1 MNRWRVMVVALAA
14 LMAMLLDAR
23 AEDYPTRNVTILVP
37 FAPGGGTDLLA
48 RAYAQILEKKYG
60 KTFVIE
66 NRPGGGTTI
75 AATATA
81 NATPDG
87 YTLMQGTSG
96 TMAMNPIIFKH
107 LSYEPL
113 KTLVPVSL
121 VAGVPFVL
129 TVNPT
134 LPVHSVAE
142 LVALAKK
149 RSAEGKPLTY
159 GSGGVGAFHH
169 LCAELFSSLTGIK
182 MTHVPYRG
190 SAPSTMALISGQ
202 IDVLFVDL
210 GPMLPQIRTG
220 KARVLGITSDKAF
233 STAPDI
239 KPLAEVGLPS
249 WPNTVAWQMLL
260 APGGTPKPILEKLN
274 NDVNAAVH
282 SPEMNT
288 PLEQLGMIGLGDKS
302 LEQLVDYVKSET
314 VRWAKVIR
322 NANLAG
328 KVPPRRRPTNENE
341 TYHRC
346 RPCSGIRNSG
356 LCCRRVL
363 SRAGYGNEELLNR
376 RGHAYG

>member
-1 MNRWRVMVVALAA
+1 MVMRLWWTMVVAWTA
-14 LMAMLLDAR
+14 LMAMPLAAH
-23 AEDYPTRNVTILVP
+23 AEEYPTHNVTILVP
-37 FAPGGGTDLLA
+37 FAPGGGTDVLA

-60 KTFVIE
+60 QTFVIE
-66 NRPGGGTTI
+66 NRAGGGTTI
-75 AATATA
+75 AAAATA
-81 NATPDG
+81 NAPPDG

-96 TMAMNPIIFKH
+96 TMAMNPTIFKH

-129 TVNPT
+129 TVNPA

-182 MTHVPYRG
+182 MVHVPYRG
-190 SAPSTMALISGQ
+190 SAPSTAALISGQ

-210 GPMLPQIRTG
+210 GPMLPQIKAG
-220 KARVLGITSDKAF
+220 KARALGITSDKPF
-233 STAPDI
+233 PTAPDI

-260 APGGTPKPILEKLN
+260 APGGTPKLILEKLN
-274 NDVNAAVH
+274 KDVNATVH
-282 SPEMNT
+282 SPEMKT
-288 PLEQLGMIGLGDKS
+288 PLERLGMIGLGDKS
-302 LEQLVDYVKSET
+302 LKQIDDYVKSET
-314 VRWAKVIR
+314 VHWAKVIE

-328 KVPPRRRPTNENE
+328 TQ
-341 TYHRC
+341 
-346 RPCSGIRNSG
+346 
-356 LCCRRVL
+356 
-363 SRAGYGNEELLNR
+363 
-376 RGHAYG
+376 

>member
-1 MNRWRVMVVALAA
+1 MAMSLWRTIVLALTA
-14 LMAMLLDAR
+14 LMATPLA
-23 AEDYPTRNVTILVP
+23 AQAKDYPTHNVIILVP
-37 FAPGGGTDLLA
+37 FAPGGGTDVLA

-60 KTFVIE
+60 ETFVIE
-66 NRPGGGTTI
+66 NRAGGGTTI
-75 AATATA
+75 AAAATA
-81 NATPDG
+81 DATPDG

-96 TMAMNPIIFKH
+96 TMAMNPTIFKH

-134 LPVHSVAE
+134 LQVHSVAE

-149 RSAEGKPLTY
+149 RSAESKPLTY

-169 LCAELFSSLTGIK
+169 LCAELFSSLSGIH

-190 SAPSTMALISGQ
+190 SAPSTAALISGQ

-210 GPMLPQIRTG
+210 GPMLPQIKAG
-220 KARVLGITSDKAF
+220 KARALGITSDKPF
-233 STAPDI
+233 PTAPDI

-260 APGGTPKPILEKLN
+260 APGGTPMPILEKLN

-282 SPEMNT
+282 SPEMKT
-288 PLEQLGMIGLGDKS
+288 PLERLGMIGLGDKS
-302 LEQLVDYVKSET
+302 LEQLNDYVKSET
-314 VRWAKVIR
+314 VHWAKVIEK
-322 NANLAG
+322 ANLAG
-328 KVPPRRRPTNENE
+328 TQ
-341 TYHRC
+341 
-346 RPCSGIRNSG
+346 
-356 LCCRRVL
+356 
-363 SRAGYGNEELLNR
+363 
-376 RGHAYG
+376 

>member
-1 MNRWRVMVVALAA
+1 MSRWRVILLALTA
-14 LMAMLLDAR
+14 LMAMRPQAR

-48 RAYAQILEKKYG
+48 RAYGQILEKEYG

-96 TMAMNPIIFKH
+96 TMAMNPTIFKH

-121 VAGVPFVL
+121 IAGTPFLL
-129 TVNPT
+129 TVNPA
-134 LPVHSVAE
+134 LPVHSVAD

-149 RSAEGKPLTY
+149 RAAEGKPLTY

-169 LCAELFSSLTGIK
+169 LCAALFSSLTGIT

-190 SAPSTMALISGQ
+190 SAPSTLALISGE

-210 GPMLPQIRTG
+210 GPMLPQVRAG
-220 KARVLGITSDKAF
+220 KARALGITSDKPF
-233 STAPDI
+233 PTAPEI
-239 KPLAEVGLPS
+239 KPLAEAGLPS
-249 WPNTVAWQMLL
+249 WPNTVAWQALL

-274 NDVNAAVH
+274 KDVNAAVH
-282 SPEMNT
+282 SPAMKT
-288 PLEQLGMIGLGDKS
+288 PLETLGMVGLGDKS
-302 LEQLVDYVKSET
+302 LQQFEDYVKAET
-314 VRWAKVIR
+314 VRWAKVIE
-322 NANLAG
+322 NASLAG
-328 KVPPRRRPTNENE
+328 TQ
-341 TYHRC
+341 
-346 RPCSGIRNSG
+346 
-356 LCCRRVL
+356 
-363 SRAGYGNEELLNR
+363 
-376 RGHAYG
+376 

>member
-1 MNRWRVMVVALAA
+1 VNRWRVMAVALALAA
-14 LMAMLLDAR
+14 LMAMPLGAR
-23 AEDYPTRNVTILVP
+23 AEDYPTRNAIILVP

-60 KTFVIE
+60 KSFVIE

-96 TMAMNPIIFKH
+96 TMAMNPTIFQH

-113 KTLVPVSL
+113 KTVVPVSL

-129 TVNPT
+129 TVNPA

-142 LVALAKK
+142 LIALAKK
-149 RSAEGKPLTY
+149 RSAEGKPLNY

-169 LCAELFSSLTGIK
+169 LCAELFSSLTGIT

-220 KARVLGITSDKAF
+220 KARALGITSDRVF

-282 SPEMNT
+282 SPEMKT
-288 PLEQLGMIGLGDKS
+288 PLEKLGMIGLGNKS
-302 LEQLVDYVKSET
+302 LEQLDDYVKSET
-314 VRWAKVIR
+314 VRWAKVIKS
-322 NANLAG
+322 ANLAG
-328 KVPPRRRPTNENE
+328 TQ
-341 TYHRC
+341 
-346 RPCSGIRNSG
+346 
-356 LCCRRVL
+356 
-363 SRAGYGNEELLNR
+363 
-376 RGHAYG
+376 

>member
-1 MNRWRVMVVALAA
+1 MSQWRVMVVALTA
-14 LMAMLLDAR
+14 LMAMLLVEAR
-23 AEDYPTRNVTILVP
+23 AEDYPTHNVTILVP

-75 AATATA
+75 AATDTA

-96 TMAMNPIIFKH
+96 TMAMNPTVFKH

-129 TVNPT
+129 TVNPA
-134 LPVHSVAE
+134 LPVHSVAD

-149 RSAEGKPLTY
+149 RAAEGKPLTF

-210 GPMLPQIRTG
+210 GPMLPQIRAG
-220 KARVLGITSDKAF
+220 KARVLGITSDRVF
-233 STAPDI
+233 PTAPDI

-249 WPNTVAWQMLL
+249 WPNAVAWQMLL

-274 NDVNAAVH
+274 KDVNAAVH

-288 PLEQLGMIGLGDKS
+288 PLEKLGMIGLGDKS
-302 LEQLVDYVKSET
+302 LEQLDDYVKSET
-314 VRWAKVIR
+314 VRWAKVIK

-328 KVPPRRRPTNENE
+328 TQ
-341 TYHRC
+341 
-346 RPCSGIRNSG
+346 
-356 LCCRRVL
+356 
-363 SRAGYGNEELLNR
+363 
-376 RGHAYG
+376 

>member
-1 MNRWRVMVVALAA
+1 MVMSLGRMMVVALMA
-14 LMAMLLDAR
+14 LMVMPLAAR
-23 AEDYPTRNVTILVP
+23 AEDYPTHNVTILVP
-37 FAPGGGTDLLA
+37 FAAGGGTDVVA
-48 RAYAQILEKKYG
+48 RAYARVLEKKYG

-81 NATPDG
+81 RATPDG

-96 TMAMNPIIFKH
+96 TMSMNPTIFKH
-107 LSYEPL
+107 LSYQPL

-121 VAGVPFVL
+121 IAGVPFVL
-129 TVNPT
+129 TVNPA

-182 MTHVPYRG
+182 MIHVPYRG
-190 SAPSTMALISGQ
+190 SAPSTTALIAGQ

-210 GPMLPQIRTG
+210 GPMLPQIKAG
-220 KARVLGITSDKAF
+220 KARALGITSDRTF
-233 STAPDI
+233 PSAPDI

-249 WPNTVAWQMLL
+249 WPNTVAWQILL

-274 NDVNAAVH
+274 KDVNAAVQ
-282 SPEMNT
+282 SPEMKG
-288 PLEQLGMIGLGDKS
+288 PLERLGMIGLGDKS
-302 LEQLVDYVKSET
+302 LKQLDDYVASET
-314 VRWAKVIR
+314 VRWSKVIK

-328 KVPPRRRPTNENE
+328 TQ
-341 TYHRC
+341 
-346 RPCSGIRNSG
+346 
-356 LCCRRVL
+356 
-363 SRAGYGNEELLNR
+363 
-376 RGHAYG
+376 

>member
-1 MNRWRVMVVALAA
+1 MSRWRVMVGTLTA
-14 LMAMLLDAR
+14 LMAMLPGAR

-48 RAYAQILEKKYG
+48 RAYAQVLEKAYG
-60 KTFVIE
+60 QTFVVE

-96 TMAMNPIIFKH
+96 TMAMNPTIFKH

-121 VAGVPFVL
+121 IAGTPFLL
-129 TVNPT
+129 TDNPD
-134 LPVHSVAE
+134 LPVHSVAD

-149 RSAEGKPLTY
+149 RDAEGKPLTY

-169 LCAELFSSLTGIK
+169 LCAALFSSLTGIT

-210 GPMLPQIRTG
+210 GPMLPQVRAG
-220 KARVLGITSDKAF
+220 KARALGITSDKPF
-233 STAPDI
+233 PTAPDI
-239 KPLAEVGLPS
+239 KPLAEAGLPS
-249 WPNTVAWQMLL
+249 WPNTVAWQALL

-274 NDVNAAVH
+274 KDVNAAVH
-282 SPEMNT
+282 SPGMTT
-288 PLEQLGMIGLGDKS
+288 PLEQLGMVGLGDKS
-302 LEQLVDYVKSET
+302 LQQFDDYVKSET
-314 VRWAKVIR
+314 ARWAKVITE
-322 NANLAG
+322 ANLAG
-328 KVPPRRRPTNENE
+328 TQ
-341 TYHRC
+341 
-346 RPCSGIRNSG
+346 
-356 LCCRRVL
+356 
-363 SRAGYGNEELLNR
+363 
-376 RGHAYG
+376 